1 MGTKTEIQTVVVR
14 PYRDEEDREQ
24 VIDIYQSSFAEPP
37 WNEYMKCSSCG
48 IEYGEAEV
56 QTLIEKEDARCKK
69 CCEPLKLEEFWSRE
83 NVKEELE
90 FALSSQDSI
99 VLVAEDKDG
108 IAGILW
114 GYKVSFGK
122 CPFLEGKVREDANY
136 WDTVTVKKG
145 RRGMGVATLLGESYL
160 ERAKRLGVS
169 QVVGRIR
176 EEVEQ
181 THLLVK
187 KFGFS
192 VIPEQRD
199 PSKRIYDP
207 NYHNNLYLTK
217 CL

>member
-1 MGTKTEIQTVVVR
+1 MASAPENRVVVR
-14 PYRDEEDREQ
+14 PYEETDLEQ
-24 VIDIYQSSFAEPP
+24 VIEIYQSGFAEPP

-56 QTLIEKEDARCKK
+56 QTIKEEDGDGCKK
-69 CCEPLKLEEFWSRE
+69 CGKPLELEEFWSGE
-83 NVKEELE
+83 TVKEELE
-90 FALSSQDSI
+90 FAIAQADSV

-108 IAGILW
+108 LAGILW
-114 GYKVSFGK
+114 GYRASFEKYQFLKGK
-122 CPFLEGKVREDANY
+122 IREDANY
-136 WDTVTVKKG
+136 WDTVAVKSDM
-145 RRGMGVATLLGESYL
+145 RGNGVATLLGENYL

-192 VIPEQRD
+192 TIPEQRD
-199 PSKRIYDP
+199 AGKRIYDP
-207 NYHNNLYLTK
+207 NYRNNLYITK
-217 CL
+217 DL